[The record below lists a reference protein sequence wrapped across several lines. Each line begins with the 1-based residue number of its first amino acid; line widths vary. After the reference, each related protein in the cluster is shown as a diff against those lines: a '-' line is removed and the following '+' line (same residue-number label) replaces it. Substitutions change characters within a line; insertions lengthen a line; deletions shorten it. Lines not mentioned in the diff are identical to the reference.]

1 MSWWPQHL
9 TWEANSNQSWP
20 LLLLPPHILSI
31 RPVPEGKSTTKEVNP
46 LFVNSY
52 YSHPT
57 TLIFTSSFAWI
68 SSDFWPFRWKR
79 QHPNHRLDFT
89 INKDMD
95 PNSHDKVIFG
105 KQKGEWVLIS
115 YTFVGKST
123 SGCLEVLTLKA
134 SDSHKPVDLSQQKDS
149 SICHSLFSDVHSFW

>member
-1 MSWWPQHL
+1 
-9 TWEANSNQSWP
+9 
-20 LLLLPPHILSI
+20 
-31 RPVPEGKSTTKEVNP
+31 
-46 LFVNSY
+46 
-52 YSHPT
+52 
-57 TLIFTSSFAWI
+57 
-68 SSDFWPFRWKR
+68 
-79 QHPNHRLDFT
+79 
-89 INKDMD
+89 MD